1 MRRGS
6 AWRTGALV
14 GVAIVLALAA
24 WPRAV
29 ISRPSVDVV
38 ATGVPRPLQ
47 LVIDGRTLVI
57 LSPGARGDTAG
68 EIYRVDLAG
77 ELPVDL
83 SRQPRVRIP
92 FPDSRMATL
101 GSLALHPQTRELFL
115 GEENGTRVYRLSD
128 EQRLVLYA
136 VGLHRLAGGST
147 LAFDGLG
154 RLVIVDYVDPM
165 LSESDERAPP
175 GLEQFRDEDYRGPL
189 VFRLTPDPA
198 IPLPRRLL
206 RLAPLFPRVWGGTLG
221 GGLLPR
227 LISVV
232 PLASGDLVFLTSAG
246 ALFRLT
252 ADSTFSEFARLPSGQ
267 YNRTN
272 MVGAPDGSLLVSGG
286 FHVGR
291 VFRVSPD
298 GGVTIIASNL
308 ADPEGVALDARGD
321 LYVAESSF
329 HRIVRLRPL

>member
-1 MRRGS
+1 MRLGR
-6 AWRTGALV
+6 AWRVGTLVGAALV
-14 GVAIVLALAA
+14 VALTVAPRGVT
-24 WPRAV
+24 
-29 ISRPSVDVV
+29 SRPSFDVV

-47 LVIDGRTLVI
+47 LVIDGRTLVV
-57 LSPGARGDTAG
+57 LSPGLRGDTAG

-77 ELPVDL
+77 ERPVDL

-136 VGLHRLAGGST
+136 VGLYRLAGGST

-154 RLVIVDYVDPM
+154 RLVIVDYVDPI
-165 LSESDERAPP
+165 LSESEERAPP
-175 GLEQFRDEDYRGPL
+175 GLEQFRDEEYRGPL

-206 RLAPLFPRVWGGTLG
+206 RVAPLFPRGWGGTAG

-246 ALFRLT
+246 DLFRLT
-252 ADSTFSEFARLPSGQ
+252 ADGTFSEFARLPRGQ

-272 MVGAPDGSLLVSGG
+272 VTGAPDGAFFISGG
-286 FHVGR
+286 FHVASI
-291 VFRVSPD
+291 FRVSAD
-298 GGVTIIASNL
+298 GVVTVVATNL
-308 ADPEGVALDARGD
+308 ADPQGIALDARGD